1 MLYYW
6 APTSIRLRRKM
17 AQVLDWQQQ
26 QTKQQARRSAFQIR
40 MDILRVSAE
49 GSVKPTHIMYR
60 SNTSWIVMQKNL
72 ESLVASGFIRQT
84 DESAR
89 VEYSITDSGR
99 AVLRD
104 YLNLLEKTA
113 TGPVEVRM

>member
-1 MLYYW
+1 
-6 APTSIRLRRKM
+6 M
-17 AQVLDWQQQ
+17 AQVLDWHQQ

-40 MDILRVSAE
+40 MDILKVSAE

-72 ESLVASGFIRQT
+72 EALVASGFIRQI
-84 DESAR
+84 DECAR

-104 YLNLLEKTA
+104 YLSLLEKTA
-113 TGPVEVRM
+113 TGPVEARL